1 MARFGYDT
9 TAEEIARTVDLRG
22 RRAVLTG
29 ASSGIGVETA
39 RGLAQAGADVV
50 LGVRDPEKG
59 ERVAHELAPAAV
71 RRAPRACRST
81 CATSRPSPRSPMP

>member
-9 TAEEIARTVDLRG
+9 TAEEVARTVDLRG

-39 RGLAQAGADVV
+39 RALAHAGADVV
-50 LGVRDPEKG
+50 LGVRDPEKVSAS
-59 ERVAHELAPAAV
+59 RTSSRPARQA
-71 RRAPRACRST
+71 RSAWCRST
-81 CATSRPSPRSPMP
+81 CATSRRSPRSPMP

>member
-39 RGLAQAGADVV
+39 RAFAHAGADVV

-59 ERVAHELAPAAV
+59 ERVAHELAPARQA
-71 RRAPRACRST
+71 RSASCRST
-81 CATSRPSPRSPMP
+81 CATSRRSPRSPMR